1 MTTVED
7 VINKAKGLA
16 DAAGKKTEE
25 LVSLTKLKVESADTQ
40 KALSEQL
47 EAVGRMVYAAYQR
60 GEETREELLEPLQ
73 AIDALEQKAASI
85 LDKIDE
91 LRRTKHCSACGKNNA
106 QDAAFCQNCGAK
118 L

>member
-25 LVSLTKLKVESADTQ
+25 LVSLTKLKIESADTQ
-40 KALSEQL
+40 KAISEQL
-47 EAVGRMVYAAYQR
+47 EAIGRAVYAAYQR
-60 GEETREELLEPLQ
+60 GEETREDLVESFRTL
-73 AIDALEQKAASI
+73 DALEEKAASI
-85 LDKIDE
+85 LDKMDE
-91 LRRTKHCSACGKNNA
+91 LRRTKRCSACGKNNA
-106 QDAAFCQNCGAK
+106 QDAVFCQNCGEK